1 MVDYFY
7 NICKFNTP
15 KISNNVT
22 FFRKDNIYIYTF
34 AFLHWFKK
42 TCEKAAHEFR
52 LYIQAIIL
60 IEHS

>member
-15 KISNNVT
+15 KISSNVT
-22 FFRKDNIYIYTF
+22 LLRKDNIYIYTF

-42 TCEKAAHEFR
+42 TAHEFR